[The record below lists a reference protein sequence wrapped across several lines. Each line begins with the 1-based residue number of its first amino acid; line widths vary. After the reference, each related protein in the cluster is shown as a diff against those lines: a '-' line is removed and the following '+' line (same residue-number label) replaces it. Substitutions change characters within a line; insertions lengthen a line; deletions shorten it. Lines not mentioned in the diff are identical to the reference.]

1 SCSRACLGGI
11 ICGLVAAAGDRSV
24 TTRELSTSLFN
35 HENVIRRRQRSML
48 SRRCWYISIP
58 DKESNMNRTETYQD
72 YLQLVVTDLNGR
84 GVGYSEVS
92 EHYSFRS
99 AYDDGLS
106 AA

>member
-1 SCSRACLGGI
+1 
-11 ICGLVAAAGDRSV
+11 
-24 TTRELSTSLFN
+24 
-35 HENVIRRRQRSML
+35 
-48 SRRCWYISIP
+48 
-58 DKESNMNRTETYQD
+58 MNRTETYQD

-106 AA
+106 AADAVTDCLEWLES